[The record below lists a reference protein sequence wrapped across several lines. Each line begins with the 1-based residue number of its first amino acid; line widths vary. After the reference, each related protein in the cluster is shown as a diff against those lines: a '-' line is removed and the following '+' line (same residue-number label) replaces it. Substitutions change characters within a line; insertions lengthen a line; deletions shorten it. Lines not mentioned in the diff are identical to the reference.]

1 MAKTSAIQ
9 KNLKRIKLI
18 KKYEKK
24 RMELKKIHH
33 KKITSSHV
41 LDEN

>member
-9 KNLKRIKLI
+9 KNLKRIKLV

-24 RMELKKIHH
+24 KSSFKK
-33 KKITSSHV
+33 
-41 LDEN
+41 NN

>member
-9 KNLKRIKLI
+9 KNLKTIKLL

-24 RMELKKIHH
+24 REESDWK
-33 KKITSSHV
+33 
-41 LDEN
+41 

>member
-9 KNLKRIKLI
+9 KNLKRIKLV

-24 RMELKKIHH
+24 GCFEKNYK
-33 KKITSSHV
+33 
-41 LDEN
+41 